1 MESKK
6 FEKFLTNFSKD
17 VDVKQINILSVY
29 WFGNNVGFINLDV
42 ETYLNGKRVPGYV
55 FLRGDAVAILLIVNG
70 MLLLTRQFR
79 VPVGQFTIEAPA
91 GMVDESSNFAGVAA
105 KELKEECGIEIH
117 QDEMKY
123 LQDIF
128 ISPGGSDEVIHLF
141 YVEKQIPEAKLN
153 ELLSK
158 IHGAVEEGE

>member
-1 MESKK
+1 M
-6 FEKFLTNFSKD
+6 
-17 VDVKQINILSVY
+17 
-29 WFGNNVGFINLDV
+29 
-42 ETYLNGKRVPGYV
+42 

-70 MLLLTRQFR
+70 MLLLTKQFR

-141 YVEKQIPEAKLN
+141 YVEK
-153 ELLSK
+153 
-158 IHGAVEEGE
+158 